1 MQPADRRKGSAP
13 SLADLRAVVQ
23 PPEVLARSNAEHWTG
38 DLYLRRVSP
47 HLTRQLLRTSISA
60 NGVTVLMM
68 VAGWLAAPALL
79 LPGVWGAL
87 LGAAL
92 AQLQMLLDCSDG
104 EVARWRGLSG
114 PSGIFLDKV
123 GHYTVEGLIALA
135 LGLRAT
141 GVIGDQEGD
150 PVRIWQF
157 AFIGAF
163 LSAGLLLNKALN
175 DMVHSSRAAA
185 GLGRLADTPGAR
197 NVPPTSMLGQLR
209 RVARWVPFHRIFHSI
224 EMTMLTLV
232 VAVLGALLGHDLLAA
247 RLQVLVMA
255 VVIVPVVL
263 GHLLAILASPRLR
276 TDEGVG

>member
-1 MQPADRRKGSAP
+1 MGDQ
-13 SLADLRAVVQ
+13 
-23 PPEVLARSNAEHWTG
+23 LARVALSVLVFARTDSAALTG
-38 DLYLRRVSP
+38 
-47 HLTRQLLRTSISA
+47 LTYALTF
-60 NGVTVLMM
+60 V
-68 VAGWLAAPALL
+68 PAFI
-79 LPGVWGAL
+79 GGAL
-87 LGAAL
+87 FG
-92 AQLQMLLDCSDG
+92 
-104 EVARWRGLSG
+104 
-114 PSGIFLDKV
+114 
-123 GHYTVEGLIALA
+123 
-135 LGLRAT
+135 
-141 GVIGDQEGD
+141 
-150 PVRIWQF
+150 

-209 RVARWVPFHRIFHSI
+209 RAARWVPFHRIFHSI

-232 VAVLGALLGHDLLAA
+232 VAVLGALLGHGLLAA

-276 TDEGVG
+276 SAEGSP